1 MIMNLYEHANT
12 KQGYAI
18 GTQVSPDSLI
28 ITNLKELVC
37 HVGNISMNIDFND
50 EVLDEIDALE
60 INGRK
65 FVKVG

>member
-1 MIMNLYEHANT
+1 MKLYENANT

-18 GTQVSPDSLI
+18 GKQVSPNSLI

-37 HVGNISMNIDFND
+37 RVGSISMNIDFND
-50 EVLDEIDALE
+50 EILDEIDALE